1 MSNNNPISLDNIID
15 QEETEK
21 LIIDNH
27 KKSLNENYLNS
38 NYKTKKNPYFENKE
52 YQYLDQIIETLSLSK
67 FHLATLSV
75 CFFSMT
81 TLGYQSAHYIF
92 CKNQIMSK
100 YSWSSNTYCLFFV
113 IQKIIESIG
122 AFISVTST
130 TLEWDITSNIL
141 IGLISL
147 FSLVFLIIFNEGPL
161 YVLLTLIF
169 SYCGGFVNNIC
180 CNFLFEEFKIK

>member
-1 MSNNNPISLDNIID
+1 MSDNNPISLDNIID

-27 KKSLNENYLNS
+27 KKSLNENYLNY

-92 CKNQIMSK
+92 CKN
-100 YSWSSNTYCLFFV
+100 
-113 IQKIIESIG
+113 
-122 AFISVTST
+122 
-130 TLEWDITSNIL
+130 
-141 IGLISL
+141 
-147 FSLVFLIIFNEGPL
+147 FSLFLII
-161 YVLLTLIF
+161 YF
-169 SYCGGFVNNIC
+169 SFGSVF
-180 CNFLFEEFKIK
+180 

>member
-1 MSNNNPISLDNIID
+1 MNEKNSISLDNIGD
-15 QEETEK
+15 QEESEK
-21 LIIDNH
+21 LISEPNQN
-27 KKSLNENYLNS
+27 KKTQNDTYLNP

-100 YSWSSNTYCLFFV
+100 YSCSSNTC
-113 IQKIIESIG
+113 
-122 AFISVTST
+122 
-130 TLEWDITSNIL
+130 
-141 IGLISL
+141 
-147 FSLVFLIIFNEGPL
+147 IF
-161 YVLLTLIF
+161 
-169 SYCGGFVNNIC
+169 CGSKNN
-180 CNFLFEEFKIK
+180 